1 MYCKPIDCICFK
13 IGTTVLKKQNIL
25 WSEVNYISYLVIQA
39 LPVLGMYYLVI
50 QAVPVL
56 RMYYL
61 VIQALPVLGM
71 YNTWSFRPYLF

>member
-39 LPVLGMYYLVI
+39 LPVLGMYNAIHVWKVTFLDICKSFDFIEHLVH
-50 QAVPVL
+50 
-56 RMYYL
+56 Y
-61 VIQALPVLGM
+61 
-71 YNTWSFRPYLF
+71 